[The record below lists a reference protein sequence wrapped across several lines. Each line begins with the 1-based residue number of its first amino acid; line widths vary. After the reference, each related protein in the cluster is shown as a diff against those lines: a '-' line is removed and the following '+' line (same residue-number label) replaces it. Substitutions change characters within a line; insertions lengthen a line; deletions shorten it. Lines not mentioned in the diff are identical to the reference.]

1 MPFSP
6 QPKSIKLDR
15 ALVSPGFT
23 LIELIVAI
31 GVVAI
36 IAGITLGSRQNYS
49 RAVNLNNVAHEI
61 ALSIRQAQT
70 YGVSSRGSDIGDDI
84 SKFSHGIEFDTDAPQ
99 QFILYRNTNGNNG
112 YQPDDDLIETYQL
125 PERMEI
131 VAICETLASDQTC
144 ASGSRNDIV
153 IMFSRPNPDAAFYR
167 ANGGPS
173 LSRSQAAIVIADED
187 GSRQT
192 IITRSSGFISVE

>member
-70 YGVSSRGSDIGDDI
+70 YSVSSRGSSLGDPVD
-84 SKFSHGIEFDTDAPQ
+84 SFVYGVYFEKNNPQ
-99 QFILYRNTNGNNG
+99 QFILYQNNNTNEA
-112 YQPDDDLIETYQL
+112 YQASDTPVETYQL
-125 PERMEI
+125 PNRMEI
-131 VAICETLASDQTC
+131 DKICLIANYSQGDACGSGDNKVSVAFKRPDPSALFYKDGVSSTGDEAFLVELA
-144 ASGSRNDIV
+144 G
-153 IMFSRPNPDAAFYR
+153 
-167 ANGGPS
+167 
-173 LSRSQAAIVIADED
+173 DE
-187 GSRQT
+187 GARQT